1 MNFSALSVLALKSP
15 RIALN
20 HPTSHCTM
28 YNLVLVNYGYIEE
41 KNDKVAVDKNA
52 CYIKTLR

>member
-1 MNFSALSVLALKSP
+1 
-15 RIALN
+15 
-20 HPTSHCTM
+20 M